1 MWQSSI
7 FKIPFK
13 KSTQFHQ
20 NEGMHGQEPLTRRVH
35 IGAGV
40 LGGLLIEQHKKKY
53 PEATIIAETRTTSKH
68 ADLRSKVIVCAH
80 VYLHKTPFQG

>member
-1 MWQSSI
+1 
-7 FKIPFK
+7 
-13 KSTQFHQ
+13 
-20 NEGMHGQEPLTRRVH
+20 MHGQGPLTRRVH

-68 ADLRSKVIVCAH
+68 ADLRSKVIVRAH
-80 VYLHKTPFQG
+80 VYLHKTPFQGECVCASTFAIANMIVSFRIHQ